1 MALVSKTSYVMYK
14 GFDIEVAIIP
24 PAGLVFGD
32 VLMYAKSQ
40 RGKRIEFVMA

>member
-1 MALVSKTSYVMYK
+1 MALVSKTPYVLYK
-14 GFDIEVAIIP
+14 GFDIEVAIIT
-24 PAGLVFGD
+24 PAGLVLGD